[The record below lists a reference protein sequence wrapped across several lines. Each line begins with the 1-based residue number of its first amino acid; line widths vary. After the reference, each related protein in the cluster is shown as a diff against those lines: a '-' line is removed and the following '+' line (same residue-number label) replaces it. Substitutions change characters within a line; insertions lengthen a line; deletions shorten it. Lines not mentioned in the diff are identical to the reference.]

1 MESNLICLDSRN
13 QKFIDELA
21 ELFVVTN
28 PDALISI
35 FGKNFVVDFINNF
48 YQSSDSSIYIYVHES
63 KIVGYV
69 FYLDN
74 INTLKKVKPKNT
86 KLLSTLLKNPQ
97 IILKVFKSINKNKFR
112 KNFNSKTGY
121 LMYLGIRKEFQGS
134 GLGQELVNNS
144 IKLLP
149 NTVMHVVT
157 DTKLKKVE
165 SFFQKCK
172 FNTIYSVENSFYLMK
187 RDLNW
192 DKIL

>member
-13 QKFIDELA
+13 NKFIDELA

-28 PDALISI
+28 PNALISI

-121 LMYLGIRKEFQGS
+121 SCI
-134 GLGQELVNNS
+134 
-144 IKLLP
+144 
-149 NTVMHVVT
+149 
-157 DTKLKKVE
+157 
-165 SFFQKCK
+165 
-172 FNTIYSVENSFYLMK
+172 
-187 RDLNW
+187 
-192 DKIL
+192 

>member
-13 QKFIDELA
+13 NKFIDELA

-28 PDALISI
+28 PNALISI

-187 RDLNW
+187 RDLN
-192 DKIL
+192 

>member
-28 PDALISI
+28 PNALISI

-63 KIVGYV
+63 KVVGYV
-69 FYLDN
+69 FYLNN
-74 INTLKKVKPKNT
+74 INTLKNVKPNNT
-86 KLLSTLLKNPQ
+86 KLLTTLLKKPR
-97 IILKVFKSINKNKFR
+97 IILKVFKSISKNKFR
-112 KNFNSKTGY
+112 KNFDSKTGY
-121 LMYLGIRKEFQGS
+121 LMYLGIRKVFQGS
-134 GLGQELVNNS
+134 GLGQDLVNNT

-157 DTKLKKVE
+157 DTKLNKVE
-165 SFFQKCK
+165 SFFKKCK
-172 FNTIYSVENSFYLMK
+172 FGTIYRIENSFYLMK
-187 RDLNW
+187 RDLN
-192 DKIL
+192 

>member
-13 QKFIDELA
+13 HKFIDELA

-28 PDALISI
+28 PNALISI

-187 RDLNW
+187 RDLN
-192 DKIL
+192 

>member
-1 MESNLICLDSRN
+1 MKSFEKSNLFSLDFGN
-13 QKFIDELA
+13 EQFVDELA

-28 PDALISI
+28 PNALISI
-35 FGKNFVVDFINNF
+35 FGKNFVVGFINNF

-69 FYLDN
+69 FYLNN

-86 KLLSTLLKNPQ
+86 KLLATLLKNPQ
-97 IILKVFKSINKNKFR
+97 IILKVLKSINKNKFR

-149 NTVMHVVT
+149 NTVMQVVT

-187 RDLNW
+187 RDLN
-192 DKIL
+192 